1 MDKAPGSYVVRH
13 GSYRTYPGGGPFR
26 RGMSNTLPI
35 GKRRHGSDAP
45 NRGFSISFTGRLVR
59 QKMKKLAESIRRR
72 SPRQLKV
79 TMPLPPRAFVRAST
93 NYWTQYGA
101 KNQLTREEM
110 ETMSIKRSMQIC
122 KYVETTP
129 LGFRKSRQW
138 PGSTMSKRILSP
150 PLT

>member
-1 MDKAPGSYVVRH
+1 MDKAPNPYVVRH
-13 GSYRTYPGGGPFR
+13 VGCRTYPGGRPFR
-26 RGMSNTLPI
+26 RGLSNTLPI

-45 NRGFSISFTGRLVR
+45 NRGFSISFTGMLVR

-79 TMPLPPRAFVRAST
+79 TMPLPPSLFVRAST

-110 ETMSIKRSMQIC
+110 ETMSIEGSM
-122 KYVETTP
+122 
-129 LGFRKSRQW
+129 
-138 PGSTMSKRILSP
+138 
-150 PLT
+150 